1 MKNRLKVLRAE
12 RDWTQAQLATEL
24 EVSRRAVNAIEK
36 GKFDPSLPLG
46 NVTTLATALADR
58 VAPRRLHTFLLA
70 AFAGL
75 ALFLALVGIYGVI
88 AQWVGE
94 RTREIGV
101 RMALGARG
109 QDVLTLVLRHGAM
122 LTMMGIGVGVAGVLA
137 LNRLL
142 SQFLF
147 GVSATDPLTITVV
160 STLLAGVAVLAV
172 IVPARRAARID
183 PIAAVRYE

>member
-1 MKNRLKVLRAE
+1 
-12 RDWTQAQLATEL
+12 
-24 EVSRRAVNAIEK
+24 
-36 GKFDPSLPLG
+36 
-46 NVTTLATALADR
+46 
-58 VAPRRLHTFLLA
+58 
-70 AFAGL
+70 
-75 ALFLALVGIYGVI
+75 
-88 AQWVGE
+88 
-94 RTREIGV
+94 
-101 RMALGARG
+101 MALGARG

-147 GVSATDPLTITVV
+147 GVSATDPLTITAV

-183 PIAAVRYE
+183 PIAALRYE